1 VKEATLLMTN
11 SESTDQNNQD
21 STAIRAAELAFIGE
35 VVSTVGDVISTFAAA
50 LDLEEVRQAERQDKI
65 DNKNMQKQIDDLT
78 NEVKKLKEQVNKEN
92 PSRS

>member
-1 VKEATLLMTN
+1 MTN
-11 SESTDQNNQD
+11 SESTDQNNQG

-50 LDLEEVRQAERQDKI
+50 LDLEEERQDII

-78 NEVKKLKEQVNKEN
+78 NEVKKLKEQVYKEN
-92 PSRS
+92 PRRS